1 MVSSSA
7 TNITS
12 EFQLLPSC
20 DGCLVMVINT
30 TIKNMDRVLKL
41 MKLDI
46 ESESNDV
53 TALSFYLLGETQP
66 KN

>member
-53 TALSFYLLGETQP
+53 TALSFYLLGEIQP